1 MITVDPRVYR
11 GSTYSKH
18 RANQQEAK
26 TAKPRRKPTSP
37 RSRESEAQTLAPAP
51 RRENTIDIGIQT
63 EPYLQE
69 ILEKAAELEISTQTD
84 SFLDRPPT
92 PPYFPPR
99 TGVDVETQIEDHDLF
114 EFYFEVQP
122 IVSTIVTKTLE
133 QAFLEVHEEAE
144 LANIRRHKE
153 AIEHRRNVELA
164 DVQRLE
170 EGERRKFEEK
180 QKRMKQRIE
189 WETAQRELR
198 YRFAA
203 NGFGEFYVS
212 DLMGD
217 AISLLEL
224 RGYFYDEVEREIG
237 EMFLP
242 WMSKAME
249 EACDVH
255 KLKVA
260 IDEAVVKETVAHD
273 EKLKTRN
280 ASGVENKEIE
290 VRTARLKQLRQ
301 QLVEDLG
308 SAKIRTAMKGKT
320 KVRKPTEEEDSS
332 SASRSED

>member
-1 MITVDPRVYR
+1 M
-11 GSTYSKH
+11 
-18 RANQQEAK
+18 
-26 TAKPRRKPTSP
+26 TSP
-37 RSRESEAQTLAPAP
+37 RTRESETPLAPVP
-51 RRENTIDIGIQT
+51 RRDDRIDIAIQT

-69 ILEKAAELEISTQTD
+69 ILEKAAESDISTQTD
-84 SFLDRPPT
+84 TFLDRPPT

-114 EFYFEVQP
+114 EFDFEVQP

-153 AIEHRRNVELA
+153 AIEHRRNVDLA

-170 EGERRKFEEK
+170 EAERRKFEEK

-189 WETAQRELR
+189 YEMAQREVRNRL
-198 YRFAA
+198 AA
-203 NGFGEFYVS
+203 LGFGEFFAS

-217 AISLLEL
+217 VISLLER
-224 RGYFYDEVEREIG
+224 RGYFYDEVEREVHST
-237 EMFLP
+237 FLP
-242 WMSKAME
+242 WLSTALE
-249 EACDVH
+249 EATEVY
-255 KLKVA
+255 KLSVA
-260 IDEAVVKETVAHD
+260 IDRAVLNETVAHD
-273 EKLKTRN
+273 EQLKIAN
-280 ASGVENKEIE
+280 AKGVENKEIQI
-290 VRTARLKQLRQ
+290 RMAKLKQLRQ

-332 SASRSED
+332 GSKSED